1 MIELRNVSKIYSQNN
16 KILDNINLCIGN
28 SGMIAITGKN
38 GCGKT
43 TLLNI
48 IGGVDTC
55 TNGSIYID
63 NHKLE
68 HQNIDDYR
76 KNYVSFIF
84 QDYNLINEL
93 NVYENII
100 LCLKINNL
108 KVNENDID
116 ELLDKLKLNNLKLRK
131 VNQLSSGQKQRVA
144 IARALVKKPK
154 IILADEP
161 TCNLDYK
168 NANNIMELLKNI
180 SNEIPVLIVTHDDN
194 IINYA
199 DKIIELKDKTIK
211 HDSIII
217 AENNNHDEIYNK
229 NNKKINF
236 KTKLF
241 ISRKLLLY
249 KPYRLIPPVLMISFS
264 IIFLLLSLTIKNYSI
279 VNDSIKNNIK
289 YNIKLYEI
297 KKYKLN
303 TNSKELV
310 MLNKTDKKEF
320 TNDNLNLYNVYNLN
334 ENNSIV
340 KFFKINMDDPFELI
354 RIKKDLY
361 TFFPNTIDIVECD
374 TNEIKEEIIG
384 NYPNNNNEILISNY
398 LVDYFIK
405 NGVSL
410 YDSTEVFVPKNY
422 NDMLNKKIYF
432 GDNNY
437 AIISG
442 IIKYN
447 LSDFEELKNI
457 YQNSPKNNQDHLF
470 YKSYILNSLV
480 NNLYN
485 KIFVNSSFISSLN
498 KPFLTNLDNKNIYS
512 IKLNDK
518 SINYKPS
525 LLNEEIEY
533 FNGKEWVTTN
543 ELNDNEAIISTAF
556 LYELIN
562 NDKNYYDKI
571 SSYLESTGKN
581 DVSEGEK
588 NFFLENYYSNKLIGN
603 NIELS
608 INNKLINKDIKIIGV
623 TSSYIYTNDFNVYI
637 SNNVIMPYQEK
648 YSTLKSFVFF
658 EKDIKKRKD
667 LLKKYDLD
675 NTYNIRSIFTDDL
688 ESIYIIV
695 KRFNNFTN
703 VCAIIFTI
711 LSLLIIINYTMD
723 SYSKK
728 KNTIGILMSLGINKK
743 EINMILLFES
753 IILSVFTILF
763 SSILYYFISEY
774 ILKFYFNFGHLVS
787 NPFNLT
793 LYNII
798 IISIF
803 TFISFFISFTIIM
816 KKNNKSN
823 ITDIIYNR

>member
-249 KPYRLIPPVLMISFS
+249 KPYRLIPPVLLISIS
-264 IIFLLLSLTIKNYSI
+264 IIFLL
-279 VNDSIKNNIK
+279 
-289 YNIKLYEI
+289 
-297 KKYKLN
+297 
-303 TNSKELV
+303 
-310 MLNKTDKKEF
+310 
-320 TNDNLNLYNVYNLN
+320 
-334 ENNSIV
+334 
-340 KFFKINMDDPFELI
+340 
-354 RIKKDLY
+354 
-361 TFFPNTIDIVECD
+361 
-374 TNEIKEEIIG
+374 
-384 NYPNNNNEILISNY
+384 
-398 LVDYFIK
+398 
-405 NGVSL
+405 
-410 YDSTEVFVPKNY
+410 
-422 NDMLNKKIYF
+422 
-432 GDNNY
+432 
-437 AIISG
+437 
-442 IIKYN
+442 
-447 LSDFEELKNI
+447 
-457 YQNSPKNNQDHLF
+457 
-470 YKSYILNSLV
+470 
-480 NNLYN
+480 
-485 KIFVNSSFISSLN
+485 
-498 KPFLTNLDNKNIYS
+498 
-512 IKLNDK
+512 
-518 SINYKPS
+518 
-525 LLNEEIEY
+525 
-533 FNGKEWVTTN
+533 
-543 ELNDNEAIISTAF
+543 
-556 LYELIN
+556 
-562 NDKNYYDKI
+562 
-571 SSYLESTGKN
+571 
-581 DVSEGEK
+581 
-588 NFFLENYYSNKLIGN
+588 
-603 NIELS
+603 
-608 INNKLINKDIKIIGV
+608 
-623 TSSYIYTNDFNVYI
+623 
-637 SNNVIMPYQEK
+637 
-648 YSTLKSFVFF
+648 
-658 EKDIKKRKD
+658 
-667 LLKKYDLD
+667 
-675 NTYNIRSIFTDDL
+675 
-688 ESIYIIV
+688 
-695 KRFNNFTN
+695 
-703 VCAIIFTI
+703 
-711 LSLLIIINYTMD
+711 
-723 SYSKK
+723 
-728 KNTIGILMSLGINKK
+728 
-743 EINMILLFES
+743 
-753 IILSVFTILF
+753 F
-763 SSILYYFISEY
+763 S
-774 ILKFYFNFGHLVS
+774 
-787 NPFNLT
+787 
-793 LYNII
+793 
-798 IISIF
+798 
-803 TFISFFISFTIIM
+803 
-816 KKNNKSN
+816 
-823 ITDIIYNR
+823 